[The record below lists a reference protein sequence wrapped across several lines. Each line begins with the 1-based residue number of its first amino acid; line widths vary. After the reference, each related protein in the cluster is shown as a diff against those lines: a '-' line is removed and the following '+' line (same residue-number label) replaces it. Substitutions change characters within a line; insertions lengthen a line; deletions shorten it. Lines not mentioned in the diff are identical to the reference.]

1 MSVGVLHHLQ
11 ETLQCLYDTDDALTG
26 EQLYKCSW
34 FGEFSWLPAGAD
46 LSSDFLLATEVE
58 EEPCPAGFLR
68 LLFIPAEN
76 KNMDN
81 KDSTIRAFQG
91 VYENH

>member
-1 MSVGVLHHLQ
+1 M
-11 ETLQCLYDTDDALTG
+11 TLMMPLTG

-34 FGEFSWLPAGAD
+34 FGGFSWLPAGAD

-58 EEPCPAGFLR
+58 EEPGPAGFLR

-81 KDSTIRAFQG
+81 KDLTIRAFQG